1 MFFVSVF
8 FMVFVLNVIYV
19 EVNRDDKLFKF
30 LVVWLFR
37 REMEICFKIEEIFR
51 YVENKDKIRR

>member
-1 MFFVSVF
+1 
-8 FMVFVLNVIYV
+8 MVFVLNVIYV